1 MDVIN
6 ILEKFGLF
14 ADQWNPRIIG
24 ELNGQ
29 YVKLARIQG
38 EFDFHHHDNEDEL
51 FLVIK
56 GKMDM
61 AFRDKVVELEQGEL
75 LVVPR
80 GVDHKPMAEEECLI
94 LLFEPKST
102 MNTGNMIT
110 SKTRKRLDWI

>member
-56 GKMDM
+56 GKMAM

-75 LVVPR
+75 LVVPH

-94 LLFEPKST
+94 MLFEPKST
-102 MNTGNMIT
+102 MNTGNTIT
-110 SKTRKRLDWI
+110 PKTREKLDWI